1 MKYALSCL
9 LAFTG
14 LLASCAGP
22 DAVRIGKQ
30 RMAEQDWPGA
40 VQAFEQAL
48 KANPQN
54 AEYQYSLRIARE
66 KTIDSLLG
74 EGAVAIRTSPEKAME
89 AYRKVLLLD
98 PSNLRA
104 IEQLKLIEQ
113 ILLREKLYQE
123 ASQAASVGRTQD
135 AKSKF
140 RRLLAEE
147 PTNERARAAL
157 QLLESKQGK
166 VAGIATLDE
175 NLLKPVTLSV
185 SNGSIKMLFEAL
197 ALSHKINFVLDRD
210 LKSDVTT
217 TVSLRDV
224 PFEEAL
230 EQILAANGLEM
241 RVANTNT
248 VFIYQATAQKYK
260 EHQELVVRNFFIES
274 ADPKEMGN
282 LLKTALKMTDVH
294 VDAKR
299 SVLVVRDSAK
309 NILAAEKL
317 LAAHDQPEPE
327 VMLEVE
333 IIEFNHSLSS
343 AIGIQLP
350 TQVTWGVAS
359 PITLDALN
367 SLSRSNINVS
377 GLSTLLQLNMQ
388 SQAAITKV
396 LANPKIRIR
405 NREKAKFHVGDKVP
419 VITSTIYPGTVT
431 GVSSSSVSYLDVG
444 IKLEFEPV
452 IQLDGQ
458 VVIKTVLEDSSITDK
473 IVNNGTTA
481 YQLGTRNVS
490 TTLTLRDGEMQ
501 ILAGLI
507 RSDEQSTTNQVPGI
521 AEVPLLGRLFQS
533 PTKSNLK
540 KEILLSITPRV
551 LKNIY
556 RPSDDLLQIQAGT
569 DARSSTSTRGGPT
582 NPSIPVSSPPRPVT
596 PTAAPATPRPL
607 LTPLTP
613 MGQSGGISTFGTPV
627 IPGVVPGVVPAV
639 PATTPGVPVPSNVP
653 NTPVAP
659 QTGNMPV
666 FEMPPGVGTPAP
678 NSSATTSGN

>member
-1 MKYALSCL
+1 MKYALTCL
-9 LAFTG
+9 LALSG

-22 DAVRIGKQ
+22 DALRIGKQ

-48 KANPQN
+48 KTNPQN
-54 AEYQYSLRIARE
+54 AEYQYSLRIARDRM
-66 KTIDSLLG
+66 IDSLLG
-74 EGAVAIRTSPEKAME
+74 EGAVAIRQSPDKALE
-89 AYRKVLLLD
+89 AYRKVLLID
-98 PSNLRA
+98 PSNTRA

-113 ILLREKLYQE
+113 IQWRDKLYQE
-123 ASQAASVGRTQD
+123 ATQAASVGRTQD

-147 PTNERARAAL
+147 PANLRARAAL
-157 QLLESKQGK
+157 QSLETQQGK
-166 VAGIATLDE
+166 AAGTPTLDD

-197 ALSHKINFVLDRD
+197 ALSHKINFVLDKD
-210 LKSDVTT
+210 LKSDATT

-224 PFEEAL
+224 PFEEAI
-230 EQILAANGLEM
+230 EQILAANGLDM
-241 RVANTNT
+241 RVVNANT
-248 VFIYQATAQKYK
+248 VFIYQATPQKYK
-260 EHQELVVRNFFIES
+260 EHQELMVRNFFIES

-282 LLKTALKMTDVH
+282 LLKTALKITDVH

-299 SVLVVRDSAK
+299 SVLVVRDNAK

-343 AIGIQLP
+343 AIGVQLP
-350 TQVTWGVAS
+350 SQVTWGVAS
-359 PITLDALN
+359 PVTLEALN
-367 SLSRSNINVS
+367 SLTRSNINVS

-431 GVSSSSVSYLDVG
+431 GVTSSSVSYLDVG

-490 TTLTLRDGEMQ
+490 TTLTLRDGEIQ

-521 AEVPLLGRLFQS
+521 SEVPWLGRLFQS

-569 DARSSTSTRGGPT
+569 DARSSSTGRGG
-582 NPSIPVSSPPRPVT
+582 VSSPALPVSPPPR
-596 PTAAPATPRPL
+596 PATPTPAPQPL

-613 MGQSGGISTFGTPV
+613 MGPSGGINTFGNPMTTGAVTAMPSPSQVTPV
-627 IPGVVPGVVPAV
+627 IPGAAPGQNIMP
-639 PATTPGVPVPSNVP
+639 NVP
-653 NTPVAP
+653 LAP

-666 FEMPPGVGTPAP
+666 FETPPGVGSPAP
-678 NSSATTSGN
+678 NSGVPMSGN